1 MANVSVSN
9 TTGLY
14 AINSATPILNSAQQ
28 LLTILDNNG
37 NVNFALDPTTGYR
50 TVYSYF
56 VGNTGSGGGNVTPTT
71 LITLTGDIVG
81 IGPIDSPIGTSL
93 TATGVTAG
101 TYGSSTQVPVFTVT
115 AAGRL
120 SNVTLVNI
128 AAGSTSTYSN
138 ANVAAYLPTYLP
150 AYTGNIATQYFTTS
164 AADFSGTVSGT
175 YFYGNG
181 YYLSGIT
188 SGSNTYGNANVA
200 AYLPTYNGIIS
211 PSAILTNNYLYANGQ
226 PVSFSGGGSST
237 YGNANVAVYLA
248 SNTDP
253 TISSL
258 NANVAIQQTEINSIN
273 ANVTAANAAI
283 VTVQNN
289 LTSFETYANLTYG
302 TSSYGNAN
310 VAAYLPTY
318 TGNIS
323 AGNLAVTNLT
333 TSTIANLGYVDFALQ
348 SSTVTTAKGSMWY
361 NNSSNIDGMVYYN
374 SAGQVLVGQQTYF
387 RAYNNTGST
396 MPAGQVVYVNGQYI
410 GQYPTI
416 ANALATSSTTSL
428 VIGITPYA
436 IPNNSFGEVI
446 SAGRITTLSGL
457 PYSTGTDLFLSAATP
472 GALTSTQPTN
482 PNYAIQ
488 IGVAISSSEILLQP
502 TIISVNANNVV
513 GAFGNV
519 TALSMYTT
527 GNLVTTTGIFWAN
540 GTAYSTYGNANVS
553 AYLPTYTGNLQAGNV
568 VVQGNLTVQGT
579 TTTINYNEYVSG
591 QIVAN
596 ATTPSTST
604 TTGAI
609 VSDGGLGVAGN
620 INAGSVYTNNYL
632 FANGVSIFSG
642 TSGYGNTQVAAYLPT
657 YTGQIGGVFTGGN
670 VYSASGNILI
680 ETAGPSSSTIAI
692 AAGYGNVILEGN
704 YVTVNNSTGFQI
716 FETPTAFVA
725 SNVAIE
731 TQLGQGGYLTVTNTA
746 TVGSLTT
753 TNGVFWS
760 NGAPYATGGGGSY
773 GNTQVAALLS
783 VENIPVAATGFTSN
797 GVITTSSSAATN
809 FSAITPSG
817 AISAPYGSLGIGG
830 NAYIVGTANIGN
842 IQASGTI
849 TTTNGIFWANGT
861 NYAST
866 VPGTYGN
873 TQVAAYLPTYSGSI
887 GGTLTT
893 AAQTNITSVGTLTA
907 LTVSGTETVGNILST
922 NGYFWSNGTPYSTS
936 SGGTSFTGNLAG
948 SVLYDSVNERIF
960 ANAYPLSTPS
970 TSVTGNYFSNYIVPT
985 PVYTAGVL
993 QAPVSPTGQVNNSG
1007 QSIGLVATG
1016 NIGLQSSYQ
1025 TTNNRTTTGHM
1036 LYLGVT
1042 PATANSM
1049 TSSDRIR
1056 GATNLLEVNMQG
1068 KTWNGSSTGSQV
1080 AASSGFLT
1088 MNGSG
1093 TITHG
1098 IAQNGSITVTPSG
1111 GTANVQYGSTFYGVL
1126 SFSSSNGTQYQGN
1139 VQYARLLAGSMS
1151 SFSSNLTVQQAIG
1164 LHTVSGWAGT
1174 VGTSTGA
1181 QTAYIIRNEDTN
1193 TQIYTVGPTVSTGKV
1208 NYSGANLQLGQY
1220 QETVYSNSFTGGSGG
1235 SFSTANGTIQQIT
1248 LTSNW
1253 FLNTSNFTIPAGG
1266 SITLIV
1272 TQGSGAPYTLAPTG
1286 IKWSGGNYTLSTTAG
1301 LIDIINIF
1309 YDGTNYYGSVVLGY
1323 Q

>member
-14 AINSATPILNSAQQ
+14 AINSATPVLNSAQQ

-164 AADFSGTVSGT
+164 AADFLGTVSGT

-318 TGNIS
+318 TGSLINSSSIVTLTSEVS
-323 AGNLAVTNLT
+323 ALQSNTGGLQTQINTLNSNVGSFETYANTQIA
-333 TSTIANLGYVDFALQ
+333 TINANLG
-348 SSTVTTAKGSMWY
+348 TAT
-361 NNSSNIDGMVYYN
+361 NN
-374 SAGQVLVGQQTYF
+374 
-387 RAYNNTGST
+387 
-396 MPAGQVVYVNGQYI
+396 
-410 GQYPTI
+410 
-416 ANALATSSTTSL
+416 
-428 VIGITPYA
+428 
-436 IPNNSFGEVI
+436 
-446 SAGRITTLSGL
+446 ITTLFS
-457 PYSTGTDLFLSAATP
+457 DVAT
-472 GALTSTQPTN
+472 
-482 PNYAIQ
+482 I
-488 IGVAISSSEILLQP
+488 
-502 TIISVNANNVV
+502 NAN
-513 GAFGNV
+513 
-519 TALSMYTT
+519 L
-527 GNLVTTTGIFWAN
+527 
-540 GTAYSTYGNANVS
+540 GTATTNIATLQTQVYSNANVS
-553 AYLPTYTGNLQAGNV
+553 AYLPGYSGSVNNLTV
-568 VVQGNLTVQGT
+568 SGNLTVNGT
-579 TTTINYNEYVSG
+579 TTTINHNEYVAG
-591 QIVAN
+591 QLVAN
-596 ATTPSTST
+596 ATTASTST
-604 TTGAI
+604 SSGALI
-609 VSDGGLGVAGN
+609 VDGGAGIAGN

-760 NGAPYATGGGGSY
+760 NGAPYATGSGSSY

-783 VENIPVAATGFTSN
+783 VENIPVAATSFTSN

-809 FSAITPSG
+809 FSAVTPSG

-1049 TSSDRIR
+1049 TSSDRVR
-1056 GATNLLEVNMQG
+1056 GVSNLLEVNMQG

-1080 AASSGFLT
+1080 SASSGFLT

-1098 IAQNGSITVTPSG
+1098 IAQNGAITVTPSG

-1174 VGTSTGA
+1174 VGTSSGA

-1235 SFSTANGTIQQIT
+1235 TFSTANGTIQQIT

-1253 FLNTSNFTIPAGG
+1253 FLSNVSFVMPTGG
-1266 SITLIV
+1266 SMTLVV
-1272 TQGSGAPYTLAPTG
+1272 TQGSGAPYTLTPTG
-1286 IKWSGGNYTLSTTAG
+1286 IKWAGGNYTLSTTAG
-1301 LIDIINIF
+1301 FIDIINIF

>member
-14 AINSATPILNSAQQ
+14 AINSATPVLNSAQQ

-56 VGNTGSGGGNVTPTT
+56 VGNAGGGGGNVTPTT

-150 AYTGNIATQYFTTS
+150 SYTGNIATQYFTTS

-258 NANVAIQQTEINSIN
+258 NANAAIQQTEINSIN

-318 TGNIS
+318 SGSLANSSSIVTLTSEVNALQSNTGGLQTQINTLNS
-323 AGNLAVTNLT
+323 NVGSFE
-333 TSTIANLGYVDFALQ
+333 TSTNAQFATINANLGTATTNIATLQ
-348 SSTVTTAKGSMWY
+348 TQ
-361 NNSSNIDGMVYYN
+361 VY
-374 SAGQVLVGQQTYF
+374 S
-387 RAYNNTGST
+387 
-396 MPAGQVVYVNGQYI
+396 
-410 GQYPTI
+410 
-416 ANALATSSTTSL
+416 
-428 VIGITPYA
+428 
-436 IPNNSFGEVI
+436 
-446 SAGRITTLSGL
+446 
-457 PYSTGTDLFLSAATP
+457 
-472 GALTSTQPTN
+472 
-482 PNYAIQ
+482 
-488 IGVAISSSEILLQP
+488 
-502 TIISVNANNVV
+502 
-513 GAFGNV
+513 
-519 TALSMYTT
+519 
-527 GNLVTTTGIFWAN
+527 
-540 GTAYSTYGNANVS
+540 NANVS
-553 AYLPTYTGNLQAGNV
+553 AYLPGYTGSVNNLTV
-568 VVQGNLTVQGT
+568 SGNLTVNGT
-579 TTTINYNEYVSG
+579 TTTINQNEYVAG
-591 QIVAN
+591 QLVAN

-604 TTGAI
+604 SSGALI
-609 VSDGGLGVAGN
+609 VDGGAGIAGN

-642 TSGYGNTQVAAYLPT
+642 ISTYGNTQVAAYLPT

-692 AAGYGNVILEGN
+692 TAGYGNLLLEGN

-783 VENIPVAATGFTSN
+783 IENIPVAATSFVSN
-797 GVITTSSSAATN
+797 GEISTSSTG
-809 FSAITPSG
+809 ITIFGAVTPTG
-817 AISAPYGSLGIGG
+817 AIAAPYGSLGIGG

-842 IQASGTI
+842 IQSSGTI

-873 TQVAAYLPTYSGSI
+873 TQVAVYLPTYSGSI

-936 SGGTSFTGNLAG
+936 SGGGSTFTGNLAG

-960 ANAYPLSTPS
+960 ANAYPLSTPN
-970 TSVTGNYFSNYIVPT
+970 TSVVGNYFSNYIVPT
-985 PVYTAGVL
+985 PVYTSGVL
-993 QAPVSPTGQVNNSG
+993 QAPVAPTGQVNNSG
-1007 QSIGLVATG
+1007 LSIGLVATG

-1036 LYLGVT
+1036 MYLGLT
-1042 PATANSM
+1042 PVTANSM
-1049 TSSDRIR
+1049 TSSDRVR
-1056 GATNLLEVNMQG
+1056 GVTNLLEINMQG
-1068 KTWNGSSTGSQV
+1068 KTWNGSSTGTQV
-1080 AASSGFLT
+1080 VAGSGLLVQ
-1088 MNGSG
+1088 NGSG

-1098 IAQNGSITVTPSG
+1098 VAQGGSITVTPSG
-1111 GTANVQYGSTFYGVL
+1111 GTANIQYGSCFFGTV

-1139 VQYARLLAGSMS
+1139 VQYARLLAGSLS
-1151 SFSSNLTVQQAIG
+1151 SFTSNLTIQQAIG

-1174 VGTSTGA
+1174 VGTSSGA
-1181 QTAYIIRNEDTN
+1181 QAAYIIRNEDVN
-1193 TQIYTVGPTVSTGKV
+1193 TQIYTVGSTVSTGKV

-1253 FLNTSNFTIPAGG
+1253 FLSTSNFVIPTGG

-1286 IKWSGGNYTLSTTAG
+1286 IKWAGGNYTLSTTAG

-1309 YDGTNYYGSVVLGY
+1309 YDGTNYYGSIVLGY